1 MKKVFNLIVETA
13 DSMNTYLEQQF
24 TNDVKTRSIE
34 MKDIALRYT
43 TDIISSV
50 AFGIQVNSFDPK
62 TMQFFEKGIYYK
74 IFCKFYYQNYQKSSQ
89 MITHLLCF
97 FFPFKSSKRTSI
109 DSFPYDSNRL
119 YVFLPQICTV
129 DRW

>member
-1 MKKVFNLIVETA
+1 MKKIFNLIVETT

-62 TMQFFEKGIYYK
+62 MMQFFQKGIYQK
-74 IFCKFYYQNYQKSSQ
+74 ILINK
-89 MITHLLCF
+89 
-97 FFPFKSSKRTSI
+97 
-109 DSFPYDSNRL
+109 
-119 YVFLPQICTV
+119 
-129 DRW
+129 